1 MSCNNILLY
10 LHAGQQAC
18 THGDVRLAGGSNRRE
33 GRVEVCVGGIWGTI
47 CYDGWGSTDS
57 GVVCRQLGYAYEGT
71 RLKLFII
78 FE

>member
-1 MSCNNILLY
+1 M
-10 LHAGQQAC
+10 
-18 THGDVRLAGGSNRRE
+18 RLAGGSNRRE

-71 RLKLFII
+71 RLKLSII